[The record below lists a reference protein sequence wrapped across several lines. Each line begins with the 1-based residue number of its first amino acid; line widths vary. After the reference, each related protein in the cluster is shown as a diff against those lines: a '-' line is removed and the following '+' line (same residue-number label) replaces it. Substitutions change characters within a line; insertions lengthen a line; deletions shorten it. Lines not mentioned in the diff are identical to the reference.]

1 MYYTINNMKKN
12 NIYSY
17 FNMMEKLL
25 NDDIIQKIYTM
36 INLDIIRKQK
46 NNKKILIK
54 DINKFFRTCYK
65 DNKILIYVNELNQ
78 LIMQN
83 IDYNNVLL
91 YQHNIENYEYNLIEN
106 NINETI
112 ISNNINSEEDTDIVR
127 TISIQ
132 ILYV

>member
-1 MYYTINNMKKN
+1 MKKN